1 MIYKIGALCLLS
13 VYTVL
18 FQYLVLSLF
27 FFQISHCPLTITP
40 EGGAADFSYSILQDL
55 CQTTVT
61 TLSLHLGCLW
71 YFNQGCTSDT
81 SLLFISMPSLC
92 VITVYCNF
100 SFDSSSKK
108 YPVHVDHL
116 THTSESTSSKYQYNQ
131 MWLWIAVC
139 NLLMCN
145 KLLYKLM

>member
-116 THTSESTSSKYQYNQ
+116 THTLQKVLLLNTSTIKCDSELQCVICWCVTSYCIS
-131 MWLWIAVC
+131 
-139 NLLMCN
+139 
-145 KLLYKLM
+145 